1 MPQQRSKEDEIKSM
15 NLRSEEFKEILGRP
29 PRWTI
34 RWGISL
40 IFGVIALLILGSWF
54 FRYPDVVPS
63 KIVVTTENPPAPIVA
78 KATGKIEHL
87 LVSDKQ
93 NVERGQAL
101 AVIENTGN
109 YKDML
114 KLESVLKDFDESIR
128 AEEINPEWTEKS
140 YELGDVQ
147 SKYSLF
153 LKRFE
158 DYEHFLQLD
167 YHQRKIASLKDEMGQ
182 AKQHYQELLDQKTT
196 LEQEYY
202 LAKRQFERDS
212 VLYEKEVI
220 PEAEYEASESR
231 LLNKRYSLEQIDVSI
246 STARVQLSR
255 IEQNILELELQ
266 YRKQRNQLRSSLMES
281 YDNLKASI
289 DEWKRKYYLESPI
302 SGKVTFTR
310 YWSENQHVETG
321 KRVMT
326 VIPANEGEII
336 GKMTLPF
343 RGAGKVKVGQ
353 TVNIE
358 FANYPPMEY
367 GMVKGVV
374 RSISLV
380 PENQSYTVE
389 VDLPNGLTTF
399 YGEKLEFSQQMQG
412 RAEVITQDTRLLE
425 RIVRPLRYVVNKSV
439 SDRSVE

>member
-1 MPQQRSKEDEIKSM
+1 
-15 NLRSEEFKEILGRP
+15 
-29 PRWTI
+29 
-34 RWGISL
+34 
-40 IFGVIALLILGSWF
+40 LLILGSWF

-78 KATGKIEHL
+78 KATGKIDHL
-87 LVSDKQ
+87 LVGDKQ

-101 AVIENTGN
+101 AVIENTGS
-109 YKDML
+109 YKDIL
-114 KLESVLKDFDESIR
+114 KLDSVLKDFDERIQS
-128 AEEINPEWTEKS
+128 AELSGEWTEKS

-147 SKYSLF
+147 PKYSLF

-167 YHQRKIASLKDEMGQ
+167 YHQRKIASLEDEMRQ
-182 AKQHYQELLDQKTT
+182 AKQHYQELLGQKTT
-196 LEQEYY
+196 LEQEYK
-202 LAKRQFERDS
+202 LAQRQFERDS
-212 VLYEKEVI
+212 VLFEKEVI
-220 PEAEYEASESR
+220 PEAEYEASETR

-246 STARVQLSR
+246 SSARVQLSR

-266 YRKQRNQLRSSLMES
+266 DRRQRSQLQSSLMES
-281 YDNLKASI
+281 YDNLKAAI

-389 VDLPNGLTTF
+389 VGLPNGLTTF
-399 YGEKLEFSQQMQG
+399 YGEELEFSQQMQG

-425 RIVRPLRYVVNKSV
+425 RIVRPLRYVVNKSM
-439 SDRSVE
+439 DQGKP

>member
-1 MPQQRSKEDEIKSM
+1 MPQQRSKEDEIKNM

-29 PRWTI
+29 PRWMV
-34 RWGISL
+34 RWGITL
-40 IFGVIALLILGSWF
+40 IFGIIALLILGSWF

-78 KATGKIEHL
+78 KATGKIDHL
-87 LVSDKQ
+87 LVGDKQ

-101 AVIENTGN
+101 AVIENTGS
-109 YKDML
+109 YKDIL
-114 KLESVLKDFDESIR
+114 KLDSVLQDFDERIQSGELSR
-128 AEEINPEWTEKS
+128 EWTEKS

-147 SKYSLF
+147 PKYSLF

-167 YHQRKIASLKDEMGQ
+167 YHQRKIASLEDEMRQ
-182 AKQHYQELLDQKTT
+182 AKQHYQELLGQKTT
-196 LEQEYY
+196 LEQEYK
-202 LAKRQFERDS
+202 LAQRQFERDS
-212 VLYEKEVI
+212 VLFEKEVI
-220 PEAEYEASESR
+220 PEAEYEASETR

-246 STARVQLSR
+246 SSARVQLSR

-266 YRKQRNQLRSSLMES
+266 DRRQRSQLRSSLMES
-281 YDNLKASI
+281 YDNLKAAI

-389 VDLPNGLTTF
+389 VGLPNGLTTF
-399 YGEKLEFSQQMQG
+399 YGEELEFSQQMQG

-425 RIVRPLRYVVNKSV
+425 RIVRPLRYVVNKSM
-439 SDRSVE
+439 DQGKP